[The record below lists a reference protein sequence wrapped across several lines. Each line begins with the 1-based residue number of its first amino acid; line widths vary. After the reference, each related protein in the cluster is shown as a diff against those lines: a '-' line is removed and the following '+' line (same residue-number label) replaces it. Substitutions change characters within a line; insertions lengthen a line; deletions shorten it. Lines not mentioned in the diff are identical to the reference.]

1 MLSEKE
7 LKMPGFEVIDE
18 KEKKAISRIFDEGKV
33 FFAHGFD
40 KKRKHYH
47 VREFEQKLRTFFSP
61 QMTSILP

>member
-1 MLSEKE
+1 
-7 LKMPGFEVIDE
+7 MPGFEVIDE

-47 VREFEQKLRTFFSP
+47 VREFEQKLKNK
-61 QMTSILP
+61 IKLE